1 MTSIELFKTNVD
13 DSGAAQCL
21 IGLLQQNFPYCRIT
35 IDLHDCDKVLR
46 LEGTRIENSLVKEL
60 VNRNGFLCS
69 ELE

>member
-13 DSGAAQCL
+13 DTGAAQYL
-21 IGLLQQNFPYCRIT
+21 IGLLQQRFPYCRIT

-46 LEGTRIENSLVKEL
+46 LEGMRIENRLVKEL
-60 VNRNGFLCS
+60 VSGNGFLCS